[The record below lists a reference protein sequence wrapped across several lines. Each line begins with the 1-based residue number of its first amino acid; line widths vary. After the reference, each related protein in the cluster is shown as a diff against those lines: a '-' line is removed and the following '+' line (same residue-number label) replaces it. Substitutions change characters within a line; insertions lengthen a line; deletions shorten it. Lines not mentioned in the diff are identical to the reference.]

1 MKYIFYRQCR
11 TTFFSHLTLEL
22 IIHIIKH
29 SMKQHEPI
37 LNYPQR
43 SLAYTEKYINK
54 IQNRIQALPWKLFFI
69 DTQKGFYLLKALGMS
84 PSMRMQE
91 MRSTTVRG

>member
-1 MKYIFYRQCR
+1 MNLF
-11 TTFFSHLTLEL
+11 EL
-22 IIHIIKH
+22 IVLIFRHL
-29 SMKQHEPI
+29 MKQHEPI
-37 LNYPQR
+37 LKYPQR

-54 IQNRIQALPWKLFFI
+54 IQNRLQALPWKLFFI

-91 MRSTTVRG
+91 MRSTAVRR

>member
-11 TTFFSHLTLEL
+11 TTFFSHLTLKP
-22 IIHIIKH
+22 IIHIFKH

-37 LNYPQR
+37 LNYPR
-43 SLAYTEKYINK
+43 RNLAYTEKYISR
-54 IQNRIQALPWKLFFI
+54 IQNRLQALYWKLFFI
-69 DTQKGFYLLKALGMS
+69 DTQKGFYVLKALGMS

-91 MRSTTVRG
+91 MRSTTVKG

>member
-11 TTFFSHLTLEL
+11 TTFFSHLTLEP
-22 IIHIIKH
+22 IIHIFKH

-37 LNYPQR
+37 LNYPRR

-54 IQNRIQALPWKLFFI
+54 IQNRLQALPWKLFSLIRKRAFI
-69 DTQKGFYLLKALGMS
+69 F
-84 PSMRMQE
+84 
-91 MRSTTVRG
+91 

>member
-1 MKYIFYRQCR
+1 
-11 TTFFSHLTLEL
+11 
-22 IIHIIKH
+22 
-29 SMKQHEPI
+29 MKQYEPV
-37 LNYPQR
+37 LNYLR
-43 SLAYTEKYINK
+43 HGFAYTEKYLNK
-54 IQNRIQALPWKLFFI
+54 IQNSLQPLPWKLFFI

>member
-37 LNYPQR
+37 LDYPQR
-43 SLAYTEKYINK
+43 SLAYNK
-54 IQNRIQALPWKLFFI
+54 IQNRLRALPWKLFFI
-69 DTQKGFYLLKALGMS
+69 DTQKGFYVLKALGMS

-91 MRSTTVRG
+91 MRSNTVKG

>member
-1 MKYIFYRQCR
+1 MNLF
-11 TTFFSHLTLEL
+11 EL
-22 IIHIIKH
+22 IILIFRHL
-29 SMKQHEPI
+29 MKQHEPF
-37 LNYPQR
+37 LKYPQR

-54 IQNRIQALPWKLFFI
+54 IQNRLQALPWKLFFI

-91 MRSTTVRG
+91 MRSTAVRR

>member
-22 IIHIIKH
+22 IIHIFKH
-29 SMKQHEPI
+29 SVKQHEPI
-37 LNYPQR
+37 LNYPRR

-54 IQNRIQALPWKLFFI
+54 IQNRLRAMPWKLFFI
-69 DTQKGFYLLKALGMS
+69 DTQKGFYLLKALGIS
-84 PSMRMQE
+84 PSMRMRE
-91 MRSTTVRG
+91 MRSTTVKG

>member
-11 TTFFSHLTLEL
+11 TTFFSHLTLEP
-22 IIHIIKH
+22 IIHIFKH

-37 LNYPQR
+37 LNYLR
-43 SLAYTEKYINK
+43 GSLAYTEKYINK
-54 IQNRIQALPWKLFFI
+54 IQNRLQALPWKLFFI
-69 DTQKGFYLLKALGMS
+69 DTQKGFYVLKALGMS

-91 MRSTTVRG
+91 MRSTTVKG

>member
-1 MKYIFYRQCR
+1 MAKVTSQNKKKKIDVKFCQ
-11 TTFFSHLTLEL
+11 TATLEP
-22 IIHIIKH
+22 IIHIFKH

-54 IQNRIQALPWKLFFI
+54 IQNRLQALPWKLFFI
-69 DTQKGFYLLKALGMS
+69 GTQKCFCLL
-84 PSMRMQE
+84 
-91 MRSTTVRG
+91 

>member
-37 LNYPQR
+37 LDYPR
-43 SLAYTEKYINK
+43 GGLAYTEKYINK
-54 IQNRIQALPWKLFFI
+54 IQNRLRALPWKLLLI
-69 DTQKGFYLLKALGMS
+69 DTQKGFYVLKALGIS
-84 PSMRMQE
+84 PSMRMRE
-91 MRSTTVRG
+91 MCSTTVKG

>member
-11 TTFFSHLTLEL
+11 TTFFSHLTLKP
-22 IIHIIKH
+22 IIHIFKH

-37 LNYPQR
+37 LNYPRR

-54 IQNRIQALPWKLFFI
+54 IQNRLRLCLGNCFSLIRKRAFI
-69 DTQKGFYLLKALGMS
+69 F
-84 PSMRMQE
+84 
-91 MRSTTVRG
+91 